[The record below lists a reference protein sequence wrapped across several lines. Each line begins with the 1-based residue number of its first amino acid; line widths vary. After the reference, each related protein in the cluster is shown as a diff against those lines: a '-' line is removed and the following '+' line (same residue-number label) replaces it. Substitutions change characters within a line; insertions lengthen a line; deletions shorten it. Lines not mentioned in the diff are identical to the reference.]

1 LDSPAVNGLITFLY
15 YDDLEKAEEFYR
27 DVMGFDLVVDQG
39 WAKILNV
46 AEKAHVGLV
55 DGNVGYHKASPAV
68 AQFNCIGNVDYAV
81 YCGKTGIAYIIDYSI
96 WTDAQGV
103 SNRRGR
109 GRLKIFTAHTSVNK
123 DADILGTNI

>member
-1 LDSPAVNGLITFLY
+1 MCDLSSPAVDGLITFLY

-55 DGNVGYHKASPAV
+55 DGNLGYHRASSTKPV
-68 AQFNCIGNVDYAV
+68 MITIVVDDVDQWYEHMQRL
-81 YCGKTGIAYIIDYSI
+81 GIETLTEPRDNEELSLRMFLLEDPEGYVIEI
-96 WTDAQGV
+96 Q
-103 SNRRGR
+103 
-109 GRLKIFTAHTSVNK
+109 KFK
-123 DADILGTNI
+123 

>member
-1 LDSPAVNGLITFLY
+1 VCDLGSPAVDGLITFLY

-55 DGNVGYHKASPAV
+55 DGNVGYHRASPTKPV
-68 AQFNCIGNVDYAV
+68 MITIVVDDVDQWYEHMQ
-81 YCGKTGIAYIIDYSI
+81 KLGIETLNEPRDNEELSLRMFLLEDPEGYVIEI
-96 WTDAQGV
+96 Q
-103 SNRRGR
+103 
-109 GRLKIFTAHTSVNK
+109 KFK
-123 DADILGTNI
+123 

>member
-1 LDSPAVNGLITFLY
+1 MCDLGSPAVDGLITFLY

-55 DGNVGYHKASPAV
+55 DGNVGYHRASPTKPV
-68 AQFNCIGNVDYAV
+68 MITIVVDDVDQWYEHMQ
-81 YCGKTGIAYIIDYSI
+81 KLGIETLNEPRDNEELSLRMFLLEDPEGYVIEI
-96 WTDAQGV
+96 Q
-103 SNRRGR
+103 
-109 GRLKIFTAHTSVNK
+109 KFK
-123 DADILGTNI
+123 

>member
-1 LDSPAVNGLITFLY
+1 LGSPAVDGLITFLY

-55 DGNVGYHKASPAV
+55 DGNVGYHRASPTKPV
-68 AQFNCIGNVDYAV
+68 MITIVVDDVDQWYEHMQ
-81 YCGKTGIAYIIDYSI
+81 KLGIETLNEPRDNEELSLRMFLLEDPEGYVIEIQKFI
-96 WTDAQGV
+96 
-103 SNRRGR
+103 
-109 GRLKIFTAHTSVNK
+109 
-123 DADILGTNI
+123 